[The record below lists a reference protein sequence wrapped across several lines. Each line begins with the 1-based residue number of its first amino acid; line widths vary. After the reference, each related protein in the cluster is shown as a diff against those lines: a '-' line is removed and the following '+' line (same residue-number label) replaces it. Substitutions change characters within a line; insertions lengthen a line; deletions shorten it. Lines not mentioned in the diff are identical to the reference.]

1 MVFQLKCNPE
11 QEEIQCYFAQGW
23 VCDTVIHGAEWFGGS
38 GVVGVYVNEQ
48 IKPDFKPNTW
58 ICENHM
64 SALIPAANIKAMQIF
79 LIRRAE
85 MPSTAK

>member
-1 MVFQLKCNPE
+1 M
-11 QEEIQCYFAQGW
+11 
-23 VCDTVIHGAEWFGGS
+23 
-38 GVVGVYVNEQ
+38 VGVYVNEQ

-58 ICENHM
+58 MCENHM
-64 SALIPAANIKAMQIF
+64 AALIPAANIKAMQIF